1 MSSDLT
7 TQAIKAALASNWQE
21 AIKTNLGIL
30 KEVPEDV
37 EALNRLACAYKKSG
51 DLALSQKT
59 YRRVLTIDS
68 FNPIAQKNL
77 KLLESLP
84 KNFPKHD
91 QTHANNAQGC
101 HCQPQM
107 FLEDPGKTKVVNL
120 VNVAPASTLLPLS
133 SGDQIDLLVKR
144 RSVVACFNSTYL
156 AALPDDLSTKLIKR
170 IAAGNRYEAFIRTV
184 DKKNLAIFIR
194 EISRAGKFKNQPT
207 FSGPCGYYSGVKPQT
222 GFSEEPETTLAQGES
237 LSEEGVGEGS
247 L

>member
-7 TQAIKAALASNWQE
+7 TQAINAALTSNWPE
-21 AIKTNLGIL
+21 AIKINLAIL
-30 KEVPEDV
+30 KEDARNVG
-37 EALNRLACAYKKSG
+37 ALNRLARGYKKSG
-51 DLALSQKT
+51 NLALSKKT
-59 YRRVLTIDS
+59 YRRVLTIDG

-84 KNFPKHD
+84 RNFPKHD
-91 QTHANNAQGC
+91 QTHASKVSGY

-120 VNVAPASTLLPLS
+120 VNAAPASTLLPLS
-133 SGDQIDLLVKR
+133 CGDQIDLLIKR
-144 RSVVACFNSTYL
+144 RSVVACFNGTYL

-170 IAAGNRYEAFIRTV
+170 ISAGNRYEAFIKTV

-207 FSGPCGYYSGVKPQT
+207 FSGPCGYYPEVRPET
-222 GFSEEPETTLAQGES
+222 GFSEEQESTPAQGES
-237 LSEEGVGEGS
+237 LAEEGVGGS